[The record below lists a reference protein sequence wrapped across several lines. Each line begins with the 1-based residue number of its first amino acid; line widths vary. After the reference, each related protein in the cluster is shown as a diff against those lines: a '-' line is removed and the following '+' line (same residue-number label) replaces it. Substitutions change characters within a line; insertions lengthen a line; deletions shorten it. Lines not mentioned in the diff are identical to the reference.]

1 VRESDSTAAAGQTN
15 TAPALE
21 GRQAVV
27 EPDSA
32 AQVGRAANSGGPGVP
47 PGKARSGP
55 PAPLP
60 AGGQGA
66 GGAGGPEK
74 LEFQGA
80 GGPLA
85 APLRTPCC
93 HVTLTIPTRFSL
105 RLHAMPR
112 KLPAVGP
119 PG

>member
-1 VRESDSTAAAGQTN
+1 MIICSKHTGVRESDSTAAAGQTN

-60 AGGQGA
+60 
-66 GGAGGPEK
+66 
-74 LEFQGA
+74 EFQGA